1 MKRAINFFVLLSVF
15 FNMGACAQTTSKK
28 ENMNTINNSEV
39 EKEILQL
46 SLDKF
51 KWKTTGNIDAVEGLF
66 DDELV
71 FVHLTGHITTKADW
85 ISQLKTKRFVY
96 NKIEQKEA
104 SAKVYG
110 NTAVLV
116 GKAKFTVNGGSVY
129 NLVYTEVYTKK
140 SDKWKLVNLHTTSG
154 GF

>member
-1 MKRAINFFVLLSVF
+1 MYAL
-15 FNMGACAQTTSKK
+15 AQPAT
-28 ENMNTINNSEV
+28 EE
-39 EKEILQL
+39 EILQL
-46 SLDKF
+46 SLKKF
-51 KWKTTGNIDAVEGLF
+51 EWKTSGKFDLLAGLF

-71 FVHLTGHITTKADW
+71 FVHITGQITTKENW
-85 ISQLKTKRFVY
+85 INQLKTKRFVY

-110 NTAVLV
+110 TAAVLV

-140 SDKWKLVNLHTTSG
+140 NNKWKLINLHTTSG
-154 GF
+154 Y

>member
-1 MKRAINFFVLLSVF
+1 MKRLFSLIILILLVLKMEAI
-15 FNMGACAQTTSKK
+15 AQTPT
-28 ENMNTINNSEV
+28 
-39 EKEILQL
+39 EKEILDL
-46 SLDKF
+46 SLEKF
-51 KWKTTGNIDAVEGLF
+51 RWKTTGKFDLLTDLF

-85 ISQLKTKRFVY
+85 INQLKTKRFVY

-116 GKAKFTVNGGSVY
+116 GKATFTVNGGSVY
-129 NLVYTEVYTKK
+129 KLVYTEVYTKK
-140 SDKWKLVNLHTTSG
+140 NDKWKLVNLHTTSG